1 MARNKSKRQKKTTS
15 KIFVLAIF
23 LCGVYVGR
31 MYEEGISM
39 VKKGYSMVPTEVR
52 EHIDP
57 ILEASVKYSQ
67 ISLDKV
73 KKGYVQVA
81 DVIVEQYEFLI
92 SAFILDAL
100 NIDPL
105 KLFILWIKRPQLK
118 YLTFVIFE

>member
-1 MARNKSKRQKKTTS
+1 
-15 KIFVLAIF
+15 
-23 LCGVYVGR
+23 
-31 MYEEGISM
+31 
-39 VKKGYSMVPTEVR
+39 MVPTEVR

-57 ILEASVKYSQ
+57 IMEASVKYSQ
-67 ISLDKV
+67 ITLDKV

-105 KLFILWIKRPQLK
+105 KLFIL
-118 YLTFVIFE
+118 